1 MFTSIATV
9 SISGR
14 LDAKLRAIAE
24 AGFQGVEIFEN
35 DLLTYDGGNAGD
47 VGRLIRD
54 LGLTCTAFQPF
65 RDFEGMPDPQ
75 RQRVFDRMERKF
87 DLMQEL
93 GTQLLLVCSNVS
105 PVALADRGRIIADF
119 SELGERAQKRGLR
132 VGYEALAWGR
142 HVFDHRDA
150 WAIVRDTNH
159 PSIGLILDTFHSL
172 ARRVPIES
180 LPDIDV
186 SKIFMVQL
194 ADAPALDMDVL
205 SWSRHFRSL
214 PGQGDLNVT
223 DYVAALRRRG
233 YDGVWSLEIF
243 NDRFRASP
251 ASTTAVDGMRSL
263 RFLDDQVSRRL
274 GVKEPPMPDRTQAR
288 GFAFVEFAANEEE
301 VEPLSRMFKAL
312 GFTLAGRHR
321 SKDVTRWNQNDINF
335 VINSEPESFARAY
348 DSVHGASVCALGIAV
363 DDVDTAMRRAQSLQI
378 GSFSQPVG
386 PGELQIPSVRAVG
399 GSLLYFTRAGDE
411 QRIWDHEF
419 TTFATAGE
427 KGAGLKHVDYVAQT
441 MQYEEMLSWLL
452 YYLALFDVS
461 KTPQIEVADPL
472 GLVYSQAV
480 ESPQRNFRIT
490 LNSSAAAQTLSS
502 RFLQGFVGAGVQHI
516 ALATDDIFATARQL
530 KSLGLELLP
539 IPANYYEDVQARF
552 GIDDA
557 MCDRLASHNI
567 LYDREGEGEYFQLYS
582 RAFAKRFFFEIVE
595 RRSYTAYGAANA
607 PIRLAAQSRYRTD
620 RA

>member
-1 MFTSIATV
+1 
-9 SISGR
+9 
-14 LDAKLRAIAE
+14 
-24 AGFQGVEIFEN
+24 QGVEIFEN
-35 DLLTYDGGNAGD
+35 DLLTYDGGNARD

-54 LGLTCTAFQPF
+54 LGLTCTVFQPF

-87 DLMQEL
+87 DVMQEL

-105 PVALADRGRIIADF
+105 PAASADRNRVIADF

-159 PSIGLILDTFHSL
+159 PSIGIILDTFHSL

-186 SKIFMVQL
+186 KKIFMVQL
-194 ADAPALDMDVL
+194 ADAPALEMDVL

-274 GVKEPPMPDRTQAR
+274 GENELPMPDRAR
-288 GFAFVEFAANEEE
+288 ASGFAFVEFAANEEE

-321 SKDVTRWNQNDINF
+321 SKDVTRWNQNGINF

-363 DDVDTAMRRAQSLQI
+363 DDVETAMRRAQALQI

-386 PGELQIPSVRAVG
+386 PGELQMPSVRGVG
-399 GSLLYFTRAGDE
+399 GSLLYFMRAGDE
-411 QRIWDHEF
+411 RRIWEHEF
-419 TTFATAGE
+419 TSIVTAEG

-480 ESPQRNFRIT
+480 ESPQRDFRIT

-502 RFLQGFVGAGVQHI
+502 RFLQGFLGAGVQHI
-516 ALATDDIFATARQL
+516 ALATEDIFATARQL
-530 KSLGLELLP
+530 KSLGLETLP

-557 MCDRLASHNI
+557 MCDRLASYNV
-567 LYDREGEGEYFQLYS
+567 LYDREGEGEYFHLYS

-595 RRSYTAYGAANA
+595 RRNYAAYGAANA
-607 PIRLAAQSRYRTD
+607 PIRLAAQSRYRSD